1 MTDPELPDAQR
12 TDGQWTDEQWTN
24 AQWTDEA
31 RRRYRQAAAELLVA
45 LSEHER
51 QTSKMS
57 GRQHELPEMFAANDA
72 LRLAAEAFD
81 DALMD
86 FTGTAIGWEVLADYE
101 DEEFDDDVEVLDA
114 PSSGVVALMRRDD
127 YLVIEEEAVVE
138 AGRQA
143 YRATW
148 PNDTDDDAKFRVH
161 GLGPALYELI
171 HAAGA
176 EDPATVLAR
185 TEGLRPAGPSAV
197 VFAMAAEEFDPDA
210 IDLFGGDDAPTE
222 IYRLVVIPGPD

>member
-1 MTDPELPDAQR
+1 MTDPELPEA
-12 TDGQWTDEQWTN
+12 QWTEAQWTEAQWTE
-24 AQWTDEA
+24 AQWTDET
-31 RRRYRQAAAELLVA
+31 RRRYRQATAELLVA
-45 LSEHER
+45 LSEHDR
-51 QTSKMS
+51 QTSAMT
-57 GRQHELPEMFAANDA
+57 GRQHEMAEIFAVNDA

-86 FTGTAIGWEVLADYE
+86 FTGTTIGWGDLADYE
-101 DEEFDDDVEVLDA
+101 DQEFDDDVEVLDA
-114 PSSGVVALMRRDD
+114 PSSGLVALMRRED
-127 YLVIEEEAVVE
+127 YVVVNEDAVVE

-143 YRATW
+143 YRETW

-171 HAAGA
+171 HAASA
-176 EDPATVLAR
+176 EDPAAVLAR

-222 IYRLVVIPGPD
+222 IYRLVVIPGPE